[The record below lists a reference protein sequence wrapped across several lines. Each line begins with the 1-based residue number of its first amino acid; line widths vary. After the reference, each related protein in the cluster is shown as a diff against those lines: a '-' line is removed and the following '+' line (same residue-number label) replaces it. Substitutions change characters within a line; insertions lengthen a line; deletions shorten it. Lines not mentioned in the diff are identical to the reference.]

1 MGAGW
6 GAMHMDRLGRG
17 RQRLASR
24 RRKPVMGGG
33 WRGGV
38 SRGRHTPWRVE
49 GAQAW
54 PPRGPWASLGLGAAC
69 SPPPHAEVERWE
81 AEGPWAEGSLVP
93 RVVPPIHS
101 PTLDTDAGTCLASA
115 ATGAVQ

>member
-1 MGAGW
+1 
-6 GAMHMDRLGRG
+6 
-17 RQRLASR
+17 
-24 RRKPVMGGG
+24 MGGG

-38 SRGRHTPWRVE
+38 STGRHTPWRVE

-115 ATGAVQ
+115 ATGTVQ